1 MKTPPTGPC
10 PKSVF
15 DVPMPIPMT
24 LYLTSHPQPAGL
36 LRFAAG
42 LLFAVM
48 AVISE
53 PQPVQAQSTQP
64 EEAGSGERI
73 LSFDSNIKIRSDGK
87 LDILDRI
94 TVRAEGREIRRGI
107 YRDFGTVL
115 VQRDGT
121 LDKVSYDFKKITRDG
136 EPEKFEIKYF
146 PGTIRVFL
154 GEAGTLLT
162 EGIHEYEIRYRVD
175 RQIQFQPDQ
184 DVLTWN
190 ALGNF
195 WSFPIEDITV
205 TLRLP
210 RRGQLKSVDFFTG
223 MQGDDTAAET
233 LQIAED
239 RNMAVFRR
247 KQVLL
252 PGEGVTLRAELN
264 KGVVETPGLR
274 QQLKWYLRDRLEALG
289 ALLILVLVTAY
300 YLAVWL
306 RVGRDPPAGIIVPQ
320 WTPPAGI
327 SPALAGYIQNRGFGS
342 DPFRALSAAFI
353 SLAVKGFVTISG
365 FDKTPTVSRT
375 AQPVDNS
382 NDRKLPAGEAAVLR
396 ALDTH
401 NTLQFSR
408 ANGKIVSAL
417 VSRFRSAIEGE
428 HGAAFF
434 HLNRLYCVAGIALSL
449 AGVAVLLVLSKGSL
463 ESLIPVLFI
472 SAVFLSIFTLFVL
485 RLVKAFTTRASNWR
499 LIVSAVPLLFI
510 TLIAIIAVPVLT
522 SGFELENPLILV
534 ALSALAGINALFFKL
549 MQAPTLL
556 GQKVLAAI
564 EGLKTY
570 LKLAEQDRMNLAGA
584 PAMSPRHFETLL
596 PYAIALEL
604 EKPWSRAFDRWLET
618 ATAEQV
624 ASAQSAGWHSHTGRG
639 PGHLGRDLGRLSR
652 SLEDDMRSAIPPP
665 RSASGG
671 GGHSSGGFSG
681 GGGGNI
687 GGGGW

>member
-1 MKTPPTGPC
+1 
-10 PKSVF
+10 
-15 DVPMPIPMT
+15 MT
-24 LYLTSHPQPAGL
+24 AYPTSHPLPAGLLCAGLLRAGLLRAGL

-42 LLFAVM
+42 LLLVLVAAFT
-48 AVISE
+48 E
-53 PQPVQAQSTQP
+53 PQPLQAQSTHP

-73 LSFDSNIKIRSDGK
+73 LSFDSNIKIRGDGK

-136 EPEKFEIKYF
+136 APEKFEIKYF

-154 GEAGTLLT
+154 GDAGTLLT
-162 EGIHEYEIRYRVD
+162 AGIHEYEIRYRVD
-175 RQIQFQPDQ
+175 RQIQFQPEQ

-195 WSFPIEDITV
+195 WSFPIEDVTV

-210 RRGQLKSVDFFTG
+210 KRGRLKSVDFFAGT
-223 MQGDDTAAET
+223 QGEDSAAET
-233 LQIAED
+233 LQIAAD

-247 KQVLL
+247 EQVLL

-264 KGVVETPGLR
+264 KGVVEAPGLR
-274 QQLKWYLRDRLEALG
+274 QQLKWYLRDRLEAVG

-300 YLAVWL
+300 YLAAWL
-306 RVGRDPPAGIIVPQ
+306 RVGRDPPDGIIVPQ

-327 SPALAGYIQNRGFGS
+327 SPALASYIQNRGFGS

-375 AQPVDNS
+375 AKPRDDS
-382 NDRKLPAGEAAVLR
+382 AIGKLPAGEAAVLGS
-396 ALDTH
+396 LDAH
-401 NTLQFSR
+401 STLQFSR
-408 ANGKIVSAL
+408 ANGKIVKAL
-417 VSRFRSAIEGE
+417 VSRFRSAIERE

-434 HLNRLYCVAGIALSL
+434 RLNRLYCVAGIALSL
-449 AGVAVLLVLSKGSL
+449 AGVAVLLVLSRGSL
-463 ESLIPVLFI
+463 ASLIPLLLI
-472 SAVFLSIFTLFVL
+472 NAVFLAVITLVAL
-485 RLVKAFTTRASNWR
+485 RLVKAFTTRTSGWR
-499 LIVSAVPLLFI
+499 LIVSAVPLLI
-510 TLIAIIAVPVLT
+510 MAVVAAVATPALIA
-522 SGFELENPLILV
+522 GFEIENPFVLV
-534 ALSALAGINALFFKL
+534 AFSALAGVNALFFRL
-549 MQAPTLL
+549 MQAPTPL
-556 GQKVLAAI
+556 GQQVLTAI
-564 EGLKTY
+564 EGLQTY
-570 LKLAEQDRMNLAGA
+570 LKLAEQDRMNLEGA
-584 PAMSPRHFETLL
+584 PDMSPQHFETLL

-604 EKPWSRAFDRWLET
+604 EKPWSRAFDRWLAT

-624 ASAQSAGWHSHTGRG
+624 ASARSAGWHSHTGRG

-665 RSASGG
+665 RSPSGS
-671 GGHSSGGFSG
+671 GGHSSGGFAG